1 MADSFQK
8 RQRSIR
14 RKEKQKNKQQRKQ
27 ERVDVGPPT
36 AEDIARDYFDGMQRD
51 IDDETSVGEIDK
63 ADES

>member
-14 RKEKQKNKQQRKQ
+14 RKEKQKNKQLRKQ

-36 AEDIARDYFDGMQRD
+36 AEDIARDYFDGLQRD
-51 IDDETSVGEIDK
+51 VDEPTTDTGDNT
-63 ADES
+63 DEV